1 MRVFRA
7 HYQLSPNVDIKN
19 ELKQTAIN
27 IICYDKDGNAIK
39 SVNSGDKGDIED
51 PENDNPGG
59 GSGSGGSGSGGSSDE
74 HD

>member
-7 HYQLSPNVDIKN
+7 YYQLSPNVDIKN

-27 IICYDKDGNAIK
+27 ITCYDKDGNAIK
-39 SVNSGDKGDIED
+39 D
-51 PENDNPGG
+51 PEIDNPGC
-59 GSGSGGSGSGGSSDE
+59 GSGSGGSGSSCGGGTSGGSSDE